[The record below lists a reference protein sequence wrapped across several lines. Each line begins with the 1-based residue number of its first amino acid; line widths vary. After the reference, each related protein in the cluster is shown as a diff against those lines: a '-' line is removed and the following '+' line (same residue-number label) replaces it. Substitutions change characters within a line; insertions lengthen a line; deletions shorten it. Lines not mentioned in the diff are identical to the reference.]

1 MKLRRKLMNILV
13 VNGPN
18 LNFLGIREPEIYGKQ
33 SYNDLVNF
41 LLAYGN
47 LNQVD
52 IEVYQSNSEG
62 EIIDIIQNHYHRFDG
77 MVINPAAYT
86 HYSYAIYDCIKSIP
100 IPTIEVHL
108 SNIFE
113 REPFR
118 KISVIEAACVAK
130 FYGKGFNSYIEA
142 INHLQKGSA
151 KK

>member
-1 MKLRRKLMNILV
+1 MNILV

-18 LNFLGIREPEIYGKQ
+18 LNFLGLREPEIYGKQ

-47 LNQVD
+47 LNQID

-62 EIIDIIQNHYHRFDG
+62 EIIDIIQDNYHRFDA

-100 IPTIEVHL
+100 IPTVEVHL
-108 SNIFE
+108 SNINK
-113 REPFR
+113 RESFR
-118 KISVIEAACVAK
+118 KISVTEAACVAK

-142 INHLQKGSA
+142 INYLQEGSA